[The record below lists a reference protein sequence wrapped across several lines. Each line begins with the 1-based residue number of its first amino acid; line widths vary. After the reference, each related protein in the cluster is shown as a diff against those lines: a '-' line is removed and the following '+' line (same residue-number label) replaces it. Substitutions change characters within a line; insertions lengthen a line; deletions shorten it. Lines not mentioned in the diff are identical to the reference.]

1 MKIPLSAKIPTKRA
15 QQTLHFRV
23 FRRARG
29 ECKAAVT
36 YKRTSVREMARYF
49 ALFSPFFRAL
59 HLAGNSRAPQ
69 SRFTHASTR
78 LKNAKKKKECYT
90 FSKTCWKVVK
100 LYMYSSARQEKI
112 GQVTYENIKVTVQ
125 RLSSVKISLLATSI
139 RFQASAK
146 FNCIKG
152 AELLARRDTRIT
164 LMFTCLIVST
174 GQLSANVVTQ
184 TTIV

>member
-1 MKIPLSAKIPTKRA
+1 MQSCGHVQKDERKRN
-15 QQTLHFRV
+15 
-23 FRRARG
+23 G
-29 ECKAAVT
+29 
-36 YKRTSVREMARYF
+36 
-49 ALFSPFFRAL
+49 ALFRPFFAPFISRVT
-59 HLAGNSRAPQ
+59 RAPPI
-69 SRFTHASTR
+69 SLHTCLHSPEKR
-78 LKNAKKKKECYT
+78 KKKKECYT

-164 LMFTCLIVST
+164 LMFTGLIGST

>member
-1 MKIPLSAKIPTKRA
+1 MQRCGHVQKDERKRN
-15 QQTLHFRV
+15 
-23 FRRARG
+23 G
-29 ECKAAVT
+29 
-36 YKRTSVREMARYF
+36 
-49 ALFSPFFRAL
+49 ALFRPFFAPFISRVT
-59 HLAGNSRAPQ
+59 SRAPR

-78 LKNAKKKKECYT
+78 LKNAKKKKKKECYT

-125 RLSSVKISLLATSI
+125 SLSSVKISLLATSI

-164 LMFTCLIVST
+164 LMFTGLIGST
-174 GQLSANVVTQ
+174 GQLSANVVKQ